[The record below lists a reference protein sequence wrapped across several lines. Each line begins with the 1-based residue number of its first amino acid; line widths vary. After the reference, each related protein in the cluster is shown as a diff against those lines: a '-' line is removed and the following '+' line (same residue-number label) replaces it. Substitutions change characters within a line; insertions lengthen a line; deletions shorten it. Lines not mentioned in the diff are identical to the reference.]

1 MIMKLK
7 SIIIAAFFI
16 IFFGGLTKAQSKK
29 FTNPI
34 VDENLIFEEKMGAVA
49 VEAEFFYKQSKTE
62 VREWFRSSKFENP
75 QAGRDAD
82 TLHVSGASNNAYL
95 EILPDTRIV
104 HADPLVDGENFTN
117 IPGVMA
123 IVHYKVKFNNP
134 GRYYVWARALSTGG
148 EDNGLHVGVNDKW
161 TESGQRMQWCD
172 GRGSWTWAS
181 KQRTNEEHC
190 GIPYAIFIDI
200 PNVGV
205 HDIQFSMREDGFE
218 FDKFI
223 LTKDK
228 YFKPVGTGIEVVAN
242 GPLPK
247 PYPVVASPIKQ
258 KSYFETI
265 SVSLP
270 GNKWISAQQFPS
282 LGTDFYTHGDRWLAI
297 NPKTHKE
304 AITST
309 AFNFESGKYDVV
321 FVGVGENDGSSTFQI
336 LLNDKEIGTYQPKP
350 TPKMFEEGK
359 EYNALWK
366 NIEIK
371 KGDKITVYAKV
382 GTDGK
387 EFTRGRWAGIVFTPV
402 GKGKSIQNAP
412 SSYLPN

>member
-1 MIMKLK
+1 MKKKL
-7 SIIIAAFFI
+7 SITIAFMLIAFSQTSNAQ
-16 IFFGGLTKAQSKK
+16 TKNL
-29 FTNPI
+29 TNPI
-34 VDENLIFEEKMGAVA
+34 VDENVIFEEKLGIVA
-49 VEAEFFYKQSKTE
+49 VEAEFFYKQTKTE
-62 VREWFRSSKFENP
+62 VRQWFRSSKFENP
-75 QAGRDAD
+75 QAGRDPD

-95 EILPDTRIV
+95 EILPDTRVV
-104 HADPLVDGENFTN
+104 HADPLVNGENFSN
-117 IPGVMA
+117 IPGVMG
-123 IVHYKVKFNNP
+123 ILHYKVKFNTP

-161 TESGQRMQWCD
+161 TENGQRMQWCD
-172 GRGSWTWAS
+172 GRGSWMWAS

-190 GIPYAIFIDI
+190 GIPYAIFIEIDKI
-200 PNVGV
+200 GV

-223 LTKDK
+223 LTKEK
-228 YFKPVGTGIEVVAN
+228 YFKPEGTGNELIAI
-242 GPLPK
+242 GSLPK
-247 PYPVVASPIKQ
+247 PYPVVAAPTKQ

-265 SVSLP
+265 SASLP
-270 GNKWISAQQFPS
+270 GNKWISAQQFPT
-282 LGTDFYTHGDRWLAI
+282 LGTDFYAHGDRWLAI

-336 LLNDKEIGTYQPKP
+336 SINGKEIGTHKP
-350 TPKMFEEGK
+350 IPTDKMFEEGK
-359 EYNALWK
+359 AFNALWK
-366 NIEIK
+366 NVELQ

-387 EFTRGRWAGIVFTPV
+387 EFTRGRWAGFVFTAV
-402 GKGKSIQNAP
+402 GKGKAIQNAP
-412 SSYLPN
+412 SSYTPN